1 MTKRMNHLSRMLAIT
16 LAVMMILTSMNFG
29 MTGGAETAWA
39 AENVTEINTAA
50 EFAAMDPTGNY
61 KLTDDIEVTTPYKSS
76 FKGTFDG
83 DGHTITLRLKVTTN
97 SNAGLFARTDTNATI
112 QNLII
117 DADIESSVASSA
129 YGTGGIVGQ
138 VYGATTNQ
146 NCGVQGKIHNT
157 ATVNTNVYVGGIVGY
172 QQDKLTLSNCCSNA
186 QIISDSAYYASSS
199 SATGGLVGRGS
210 SYAIIAENCYMNG
223 EISGNNYVGGIVGY
237 GVSSSSKKHSYTNVY
252 STAKVS
258 GNKAYGFMYNSQA
271 ATCELVN
278 CYYNSD
284 SSQGFNAE
292 STGLQGKT
300 SAELKQLANEGNGL
314 SGGAFMLDAAPEIN
328 GGYPILTWQYIDPDE
343 PHTVTFHI
351 TPTNSVL
358 IWNDKEQN
366 ISDEGICTIPGA
378 TAGQYTYSVTNTA
391 DDYDVQSGTIS
402 VKGKDVTKKIDL
414 QLKKYNLK
422 FNILDSEKGT
432 AVDDAALTVRSG
444 ETVLSPS
451 AGTYTVSRGTYR
463 YEASAF
469 GYQTVSDGEVVV
481 EPSVE
486 ADQTKDITLTK
497 QPLVTITFSYN
508 YGKYTDPVRD
518 SKIEVTTAD
527 GRKMT
532 AKEDTDGFVYEL
544 PAGYSYTYKFT
555 SANYARQPGSLDYTS
570 VTAAKEEAVTIPMT
584 PKTAWEGADDIAEP
598 SKDADGVYQISSG
611 SELAWLAQQVNS
623 RKNADCKAV
632 LTKDID
638 LGGQDNWEP
647 IGKTGNPF
655 KGIFDGQ
662 GYTIYNIKIE
672 SSTSSSYGLF
682 GYIDG
687 GTICNLTV
695 DGNIN
700 ITGSGSAAYG
710 IAAVVGKVSGNSII
724 ENCVNRAVVA
734 GNYNV
739 GGIAGY
745 AGGSVGQSIK
755 NCVNL
760 NAITGNYNV
769 GGIVGQLNGTG
780 NIEYCYNH
788 KGTVTAKSGKGGG
801 IVGYLYGSSYSGKN
815 AVTSCYSTGNVQAGT
830 DCKAVAGKINSTT
843 YSTVKNCYYLN
854 TVATDSTLI
863 DTNAASKTEAEMKA
877 PAFVSDLGGEFI
889 TAPGDMNGGYPVLK
903 FQIPTY
909 EVQFIVNDESAAVSI
924 DGQEGSHDGKVW
936 SFKLPDGTYR
946 YIVSSYGM
954 LSQSGEFTI
963 QGEGFERKITLE
975 KAPTKKITFN
985 IKPAN
990 SDAALTILQN
1000 GQAVESGIAGA
1011 YILPYGTYTYLV
1023 KAKGYA
1029 KVSGSLTVKEDSES
1043 TITITLTPSNAWDG
1057 ETKAQPT
1064 GAGTESSPYQ
1074 IEDGDQL
1081 AWLADMVNSAASGAA
1096 FYAELT
1102 DDINLGNNPWT
1113 PIGIDF
1119 HEFQGTFNGN
1129 GFTVSGL
1136 NVADAENAGLF
1147 GVVKGAEIKNL
1158 IVSGSVS
1165 GTSYAGGIA
1174 GKVRTAVSSFVN
1186 CGNEAEVTGAYA
1198 AGILGTNMVSN
1209 GECRIVNC
1217 YNAGKIV
1224 SNGSSSGRAGGIH
1237 AESSGKTSI
1246 IGCYNIGDVSSNGNA
1261 GGIYGRSGSFNGT
1274 VSFSY
1279 NSGKVKGA
1287 SEKVVGAITSGSAG
1301 VGEACYYLNG
1311 SAVDSSTAAAVS
1323 SMELQQLAISDDFEH
1338 VNGRNKNY
1346 PVLKWQKLKE
1356 KAGEAV
1362 LAGNAEFQ
1370 TEKVYMPSTAET
1382 DDENTY
1388 RLSTPKLI
1396 WSPIEGADKYVVTI
1410 WRNGRVETTSDVDD
1424 LSNFLYWEDEEA
1436 AKYLTAEQLSEYKT
1450 LADTTN
1456 APASAGSA
1464 AAHPKAAY
1472 LQKIFKEQGLTLP
1485 SHYELGTSFVT
1496 AIYDVTGTEYD
1507 CTSLFD
1513 ELPEGVY
1520 YAAVAAMDADGDC
1533 KMPTLS
1539 TIEEEVVGWQNPY
1552 DRLKKVTGLA
1562 WDETKAV
1569 WNGKDNFTENEIYTI
1584 KLYTVDGNGSEA
1596 KDYKF
1601 FKSFEVNGI
1610 YHASNFK
1617 NMFAAETN
1625 YAFTITAHTSQDY
1638 QIAYGLTD
1646 SPESDMSPVYT
1657 AGSSETP
1664 SEDHEGWI
1672 EISSA
1677 ADWIKLANVKD
1688 ELSDPTNTSS
1698 PSKQEIEW
1706 GKNYYLTADIDFSTL
1721 SAAEQAKTKSI
1732 GNVTNRFM
1740 GTLDGNGYK
1749 IKGLTLSNSD
1759 AGLFRYVGSTGYIY
1773 DLIIENA
1780 NVLFSDNAAVI
1791 AQMNYGKLEK
1801 CGVINCNI
1809 TADIGAVMGGMV
1821 SRNYGIIRDSYV
1833 QDGSLDSNS
1842 KTATGHAGFV
1852 GANEAGALIERCWTS
1867 MNVKTT
1873 SDYAGGFVG
1882 LGYGG
1887 TIRDCFTLGN
1897 VSARSYSGGFIGRS
1911 VYNGNTYENCY
1922 AAGIV
1927 KVSGEEG
1934 RGFIGGN
1941 KPDSNF
1947 QYDQSEGIVNCYY
1960 NAASPE
1966 DQNGAAAKTLPEMKE
1981 ASFLT
1986 ALNKTANWSQDADK
2000 NNGLPYLTDVKAPEK
2015 QQTSEITVELALAV
2029 YDKTS
2034 YEFKQKDKII
2044 RVTMESNGNTRL
2056 ADLMDEAAA
2065 QGLLTYAYDTTAS
2078 FGRFIKTINGYSIES
2093 PDGWMFTV
2101 NDTLSN
2107 VSASLATVKNG
2118 DKVLWFEGTAENRF
2132 QGPTWDELKDP
2143 QIAWTD
2149 ISTLEELEAIAA
2161 SADAETLAKNYRL
2174 TNDINLGGKAFAGIG
2189 DAAHPFTGIFDG
2201 KNHTISN
2208 FTISG
2213 TGAGTGFFHVIKGA
2227 TVKNLKLENVSVNGQ
2242 DKVGTLVGW
2251 AQVQLD
2257 PEDVSKNIAN
2267 LIGNCSARGAVSGT
2281 RQVGGLVGLND
2292 GETDEDTLFSI
2303 ASSMNK
2309 TAFEGTV
2316 TGTHQIGGLVGE
2328 NKGTVT
2334 QGEASG
2340 AVKTDEGAA
2349 TAATAGGLVGDN
2361 TGSIYDSNAAAA
2373 VSGNNVV
2380 GGFVGYSDGMIK
2392 NAYSTGNVQ
2401 GSSYVGSFAGSI
2413 GKAENVIGAGTV
2425 KVIAG
2430 SQQGYAGGFAGNM
2443 GGTIAGAAS
2452 RITIK
2457 NAFGNCVSGD
2467 GTILGTVGNSNA
2479 FTGDGQKEILK
2490 GMGLTTSEAVRDKLF
2505 EMFGVWLDT
2514 VTDSELEDI
2523 LANINTAAAAGISNT
2538 VNTPWLIADLTAYAD
2553 LYTNGKTGLSAAKQQ
2568 ELLNYIITQ
2577 AADTTY
2583 AGDLAKYI
2591 IALKAMGY
2599 DARKV
2604 VTVNTPAGTYF
2615 DLAAELKQIMKNK
2628 TGFADSIYTLPY
2640 ILIAFQQD
2648 DAYAAK
2654 AEINALTKQI
2664 LDQQLTT
2671 GGWGYKTEN
2680 AEVLDFD
2687 ATAPILLALSKYYNT
2702 DAEVKAALDKVLM
2715 PAVIATAQGK
2725 SGAIYSS
2732 WNNASTPSAETTGLV
2747 LAGLAAC
2754 GKDYTDYKVGDK
2766 SLADGLMNML
2776 NKNKNG
2782 FLHDGQADEMATEQG
2797 FRGLLAAVQAKK
2809 TGKAYRIYDFSSKSA
2824 NIAKATGKGS
2834 SDKPSE
2840 PIGTTEITVYLT
2852 VKTDTETW
2860 LDRAEVVVKND
2871 ATVYH
2876 AFTSGLAATADMS
2889 ENGAADGYVKSIT
2902 KGSTTLAEFDKG
2914 QNSGWLYKVN
2924 NVLPKAPLTSYHL
2937 SDGDDILWYYTVDYK
2952 QDPAAGSWEDP
2963 TNGVA
2968 TTGNSG
2974 SAVTTSQTEV
2984 KVVEKTAEDGTK
2996 VKVAEVTVSDENQK
3010 EIIKQAKENK
3020 SAEIILDVTRD
3031 AVGDAASADI
3041 KLNRGFLESIVKDT
3055 NAKLTVKTPFDD
3067 KTYTQD
3073 ELKALLAGASGTT
3086 VTLTI
3091 EKSAELDDA
3100 AKLTQAKE
3108 QLAKVSLTARSVK
3121 TAKKNVKVTLKLN
3134 AESAAAIKEIQSLGY
3149 TVKYKYYRSTK
3160 KASKYAAKITKISK
3174 SYINTA
3180 GAKGSKYYYKA
3191 RVLVYDQNGKLVTCS
3206 KLTQCRYAARI
3217 WTK

>member
-1 MTKRMNHLSRMLAIT
+1 MTKRTNRLSRMLAIT
-16 LAVMMILTSMNFG
+16 LAVMVILTSMNFG
-29 MTGGAETAWA
+29 MWGGAETAWA
-39 AENVTEINTAA
+39 AEEDVIEISTAA
-50 EFAAMDPTGNY
+50 EFAAMDPAGNY
-61 KLTDDIEVTTPYKSS
+61 KLTNDIVVTTPYKST

-83 DGHTITLRLKVTTN
+83 DGHTITLQLNVTTP
-97 SNAGLFARTDTNATI
+97 SNVGLFAKTDANATI
-112 QNLII
+112 RNLIV
-117 DADIESSVASSA
+117 DADIMSSVASSS
-129 YGTGGIVGQ
+129 YGTGGIIGQ
-138 VYGATTNQ
+138 VYGATTIQ

-157 ATVNTNVYVGGIVGY
+157 TTANTSVYVGGIVGY
-172 QQDKLTLSNCCSNA
+172 QQDKLTLSNCYSNA

-210 SYAIIAENCYMNG
+210 TYAIIAENCYMNG

-237 GVSSSSKKHSYTNVY
+237 GASSSSKKHSYTNVY

-271 ATCELVN
+271 STCELVN

-292 STGLQGKT
+292 TTGLQGKT
-300 SAELKQLANEGNGL
+300 SDELKQLAEEGNEL
-314 SGGAFMLDAAPEIN
+314 SGGAFMTDATSEIN

-343 PHTVTFHI
+343 PHTVTFHV
-351 TPTNSVL
+351 TPATSVL
-358 IWNDKEQN
+358 IWNDKEQSIN
-366 ISDEGICTIPGA
+366 DEGICTIPGV
-378 TAGQYTYSVTNTA
+378 TAGQYTYSVTNAA
-391 DDYDVQSGTIS
+391 DDYDAQSGMIS

-414 QLKKYNLK
+414 QLKKYNLT

-432 AVDDAALTVRSG
+432 VVDDAALIVRSG

-451 AGTYTVSRGTYR
+451 AGTYTVARGTYR

-481 EPSVE
+481 EPSIE
-486 ADQTKDITLTK
+486 SNQTKDIALTK
-497 QPLVTITFSYN
+497 QPLVTVTFSYN

-518 SKIEVTTAD
+518 SKIEVSTED
-527 GRKMT
+527 GRKMV
-532 AKEDTDGFVYEL
+532 AQEGTDGFVYEL

-555 SANYARQPGSLDYTS
+555 SANYARQSGSLDYTS
-570 VTAAKEEAVTIPMT
+570 VTAAKEEAVTVPMT
-584 PKTAWEGADDIAEP
+584 PKTAWEGAGDIAEP

-623 RKNADCKAV
+623 EKNADCNAV

-638 LGGQDNWEP
+638 LGNENWTP

-655 KGIFDGQ
+655 KDIFDGQ
-662 GYTIYNIKIE
+662 GHTIKNIKIE
-672 SSTSSSYGLF
+672 GSTSSNYGLF

-687 GTICNLTV
+687 GTIRNLTV
-695 DGNIN
+695 DGTIT
-700 ITGSGSAAYG
+700 ITGSGSSIYG
-710 IAAVVGKVSGNSII
+710 IAAVAGKVSGNSIL
-724 ENCVNRAVVA
+724 ENCVNRAAVT

-745 AGGSVGQSIK
+745 TGGSAGQSIK

-760 NAITGNYNV
+760 NAITGTYNV
-769 GGIVGQLNGTG
+769 GGVVGQLYGEG
-780 NIEYCYNH
+780 NIEYCYNRAI
-788 KGTVTAKSGKGGG
+788 VTTKASKAGGIAGYLTGKGV
-801 IVGYLYGSSYSGKN
+801 IN
-815 AVTSCYSTGNVQAGT
+815 SCYSTGNISGNSSAAAIAGS
-830 DCKAVAGKINSTT
+830 VSTS
-843 YSTVKNCYYLN
+843 STVKNCFYLDG
-854 TVATDSTLI
+854 VIS
-863 DTNAASKTEAEMKA
+863 DTNATSKTSDELKSLA
-877 PAFVSDLGGEFI
+877 PTLGGDFL
-889 TAPGDMNGGYPVLK
+889 TAPEGLNDGYPILK

-909 EVQFIVNDESAAVSI
+909 DVKFTVNDAAATVVI
-924 DGQEGSHDGKVW
+924 EGKDGKQDGKQDGNTW
-936 SFKLPDGTYR
+936 SFSLSDGTYR
-946 YIVSSYGM
+946 YIVSAYGM
-954 LSQSGEFTI
+954 LSQSGEFAI
-963 QGEGFERKITLE
+963 EGASFEKEIILKE
-975 KAPTKKITFN
+975 APTKKITFD

-990 SDAALTILQN
+990 SDAAVTIMQN
-1000 GQAVESGIAGA
+1000 GQAVKSGAAGV
-1011 YILPYGTYTYLV
+1011 YTLPYGTYTYLV

-1029 KVSGSLTVKEDSES
+1029 KVSDSLTVNEDSEG
-1043 TITITLTPSNAWDG
+1043 TITITLTPSTAWDG

-1064 GAGTESSPYQ
+1064 GAGTESRPYQ
-1074 IEDGDQL
+1074 IEDGEQL
-1081 AWLADMVNSAASGAA
+1081 AWLADAVNNASAVTSL
-1096 FYAELT
+1096 YAVLS
-1102 DDINLGNNPWT
+1102 DDINLGNESWI
-1113 PIGIDF
+1113 PIGSDSRV
-1119 HEFQGTFNGN
+1119 FQGVFDGQ
-1129 GFTVSGL
+1129 GYTVSGL
-1136 NVADAENAGLF
+1136 NVTDVESAGLF
-1147 GVVKGAEIKNL
+1147 GVVSGAEIKNL

-1165 GTSYAGGIA
+1165 GTRYAGGIA

-1198 AGILGTNMVSN
+1198 AGILGTNMVSS

-1217 YNAGKIV
+1217 YNTGKIV
-1224 SNGSSSGRAGGIH
+1224 SNGSSSDRAGGIY
-1237 AESSGKTSI
+1237 AGSSSGKTSI
-1246 IGCYNIGDVSSNGNA
+1246 TGCYNVGDVSSNGNA
-1261 GGIYGRSGSFNGT
+1261 GGIYGQSGSFNGT

-1287 SEKVVGAITSGSAG
+1287 SEKVGAITSGSAG

-1311 SAVDSSTAAAVS
+1311 SAVDNSTAAAVS

-1362 LAGNAEFQ
+1362 LAENAEFQ
-1370 TEKVYMPSTAET
+1370 TEKVPMTSTAET

-1388 RLSTPKLI
+1388 RLTTPKLT
-1396 WSPIEGADKYVVTI
+1396 WSPIEGADRYVVTI
-1410 WRNGRVETTSDVDD
+1410 WRNGRVETASDVDD
-1424 LSNFLYWEDEEA
+1424 ISNFLYWEDEEA
-1436 AKYLTAEQLSEYKT
+1436 AKYLTAEQLAEYKT
-1450 LADTTN
+1450 LKDTTN

-1472 LQKIFKEQGLTLP
+1472 LQKIFKEQDLTLP

-1496 AIYDVTGTEYD
+1496 AIYDVIGTEYD

-1562 WDETKAV
+1562 WDGTKAV
-1569 WNGKDNFTENEIYTI
+1569 WNGKDHFTENEIYTI
-1584 KLYTVDGNGSEA
+1584 KLYTVDGDGSEA

-1610 YHASNFK
+1610 YYASDFK

-1657 AGSSETP
+1657 AGSSEAP
-1664 SEDHEGWI
+1664 SDDHEGWI
-1672 EISSA
+1672 AISSA

-1688 ELSDPTNTSS
+1688 ELSDPTDTSS

-1721 SAAEQAKTKSI
+1721 SAADQAKTKSI

-1759 AGLFRYVGSTGYIY
+1759 AGLFWYVGSTGYIY

-1791 AQMNYGKLEK
+1791 AQMNYGKIEN

-1821 SRNYGIIRDSYV
+1821 SRNYGIIRNSYV
-1833 QDGSLDSNS
+1833 QGGSLDSNS

-1887 TIRDCFTLGN
+1887 TIRDCFALGN

-1911 VYNGNTYENCY
+1911 VYDGNTYENCY
-1922 AAGIV
+1922 AAGKV
-1927 KVSGEEG
+1927 TVSGTEG
-1934 RGFIGGN
+1934 HGFIGGN
-1941 KPDSNF
+1941 KPDSSF
-1947 QYDQSEGIVNCYY
+1947 QYDQSSGIQNCYY

-1966 DQNGAAAKTLPEMKE
+1966 DQNGAAAKTLSEMKE
-1981 ASFLT
+1981 ASFLA
-1986 ALNKTANWSQDADK
+1986 ALNRTANWSQDADK
-2000 NNGLPYLTDVKAPEK
+2000 NNGLPYLTDVKVPEK
-2015 QQTSEITVELALAV
+2015 LQTSEITVELALAT
-2029 YDKTS
+2029 YDKTN
-2034 YEFKQKDKII
+2034 YEFKQKDKTI
-2044 RVTMESNGNTRL
+2044 RVTMQSNGNTRL
-2056 ADLMDEAAA
+2056 VDLMDEAAA

-2078 FGRFIKTINGYSIES
+2078 FGRFIKTINDYSIES
-2093 PDGWMFTV
+2093 PDGWMFTI

-2107 VSASLATVKNG
+2107 VSASLATVKDG
-2118 DKVLWFEGTAENRF
+2118 DKVLWFEGTTENRF
-2132 QGPTWDELKDP
+2132 QGPTWDELENP
-2143 QIAWTD
+2143 QIVWTD
-2149 ISTLEELEAIAA
+2149 IRTLEELEAFAA
-2161 SADAETLAKNYRL
+2161 STDAETLAKNYRL
-2174 TNDINLGGKAFAGIG
+2174 MNDIDFGGKAFAGIG

-2213 TGAGTGFFHVIKGA
+2213 TGEGTGFFHVIKGA
-2227 TVKNLKLENVSVNGQ
+2227 TIKNLKLENVSVNGQ

-2257 PEDVSKNIAN
+2257 PEDASKNIAN
-2267 LIGNCSARGAVSGT
+2267 LIGNCSASGSVSGT
-2281 RQVGGLVGLND
+2281 QQVGGLVGLND

-2303 ASSMNK
+2303 ASSVNK
-2309 TAFEGTV
+2309 AAFSGTV
-2316 TGTHQIGGLVGE
+2316 TGIHQIGGLVGE
-2328 NKGTVT
+2328 NKGTIT

-2340 AVKTDEGAA
+2340 AVKTDTGAA
-2349 TAATAGGLVGDN
+2349 NAATAGGLVGDN
-2361 TGSIYDSNAAAA
+2361 TGSIYDSNADAA

-2380 GGFVGYSDGMIK
+2380 GGFVGYSDGIIK

-2413 GKAENVIGAGTV
+2413 SKAENVIGAGTV
-2425 KVIAG
+2425 TVSAG

-2452 RITIK
+2452 QITIK

-2479 FTGDGQKEILK
+2479 FTSDGQKEILK
-2490 GMGLTTSEAVRDKLF
+2490 DMGLTTSEAVRDKLF
-2505 EMFGVWLDT
+2505 EMFGVWLDNAD
-2514 VTDSELEDI
+2514 DSELEDI
-2523 LANINTAAAAGISNT
+2523 LAKIDTAVTAGISNT
-2538 VNTPWLIADLTAYAD
+2538 VNTPWQIADLTAYAD
-2553 LYTNGKTGLSAAKQQ
+2553 LYTNGQTGLSAEKQQ
-2568 ELLNYIITQ
+2568 ELLNYIIAQ
-2577 AADTTY
+2577 AAETTK

-2615 DLAAELKQIMKNK
+2615 DLLAELKQMMKNK
-2628 TGFADSIYTLPY
+2628 TGYADSIYTLPY

-2648 DAYAAK
+2648 DAYATK
-2654 AEINALTKQI
+2654 AEINALIKQI
-2664 LDQQLTT
+2664 LDQQLTS
-2671 GGWGYKTEN
+2671 GGWGYQTESG
-2680 AEVLDFD
+2680 EVLDFD

-2702 DAEVKAALDKVLM
+2702 DADVKTALDKVLT
-2715 PAVIATAQGK
+2715 PTVIATAQGK
-2725 SGAIYSS
+2725 TGAIYSS

-2754 GKDYTDYKVGDK
+2754 GKDYTEYKVGDK
-2766 SLADGLMNML
+2766 TLVDGLMNML

-2782 FLHDGQADEMATEQG
+2782 FLHDGQSDEMATEQG

-2809 TGKAYRIYDFSSKSA
+2809 TGSAYRIYDFSNKSA

-2860 LDRAEVVVKND
+2860 LERAEVVVKND

-2902 KGSTTLAEFDKG
+2902 KGGTTLAEFDKG

-2924 NVLPKAPLTSYHL
+2924 NVLPKVPLTSYRL
-2937 SDGDDILWYYTVDYK
+2937 SDGDEILWYYTVDYK

-2963 TNGVA
+2963 TNGV
-2968 TTGNSG
+2968 TTTENSG
-2974 SAVTTSQTEV
+2974 SAVTTSPTEV

-3020 SAEIILDVTRD
+3020 SAEIILDVTKD

-3041 KLNRGFLESIVKDT
+3041 KLDKSFLESIVKDT
-3055 NAKLTVKTPFDD
+3055 NAKLTIKTPFGD

-3091 EKSAELDDA
+3091 EKSEELDDA
-3100 AKLTQAKE
+3100 AKLAQAKE

-3121 TAKKNVKVTLKLN
+3121 TSKKNVKVTLKLN

-3160 KASKYAAKITKISK
+3160 KASKYAAKITKTSK

-3191 RVLVYDQNGKLVTCS
+3191 RVLVYDQNGKLVTYS
-3206 KLTQCRYAARI
+3206 KLTQCKYAARI